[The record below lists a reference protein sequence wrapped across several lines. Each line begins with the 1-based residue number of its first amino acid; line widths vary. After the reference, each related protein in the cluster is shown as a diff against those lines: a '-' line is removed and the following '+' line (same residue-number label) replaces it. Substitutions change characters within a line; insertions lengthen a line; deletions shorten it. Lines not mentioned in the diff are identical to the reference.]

1 METYLKRNKTKYTM
15 KITDKKFSVMQLTEN
30 REEYVVLE
38 MFYILGFSFSYC
50 FHSFATPF
58 NLLSS
63 AILRKEELEKQE
75 KENQIKRDITII
87 GVSLSILTLILTLS
101 WN

>member
-1 METYLKRNKTKYTM
+1 
-15 KITDKKFSVMQLTEN
+15 MQLTEN

-38 MFYILGFSFSYC
+38 MFYILGFNFSYC
-50 FHSFATPF
+50 FHSFETPF

-75 KENQIKRDITII
+75 KENQIKRDITIVV
-87 GVSLSILTLILTLS
+87 VSLSLLTLKLTLS

>member
-1 METYLKRNKTKYTM
+1 M
-15 KITDKKFSVMQLTEN
+15 KLTDKKISVMQLTEN

-38 MFYILGFSFSYC
+38 MFYILGFNFSHC
-50 FHSFATPF
+50 FHSFETPF
-58 NLLSS
+58 SLLSS

-75 KENQIKRDITII
+75 KENQIKRDITIV
-87 GVSLSILTLILTLS
+87 GVSLSLLTLILTLS

>member
-1 METYLKRNKTKYTM
+1 M

-50 FHSFATPF
+50 FHSFETPF
-58 NLLSS
+58 KLLSS

-87 GVSLSILTLILTLS
+87 GVSLSLLTLIITLS
-101 WN
+101 WLN

>member
-1 METYLKRNKTKYTM
+1 M
-15 KITDKKFSVMQLTEN
+15 KLTEKQFSVMQLTEN

-50 FHSFATPF
+50 FHSFETPF

-63 AILRKEELEKQE
+63 ANIHKEVLETQE
-75 KENQIKRDITII
+75 KENQIKRDITIV
-87 GVSLSILTLILTLS
+87 GVSLSILTLIITLS
-101 WN
+101 WLN

>member
-1 METYLKRNKTKYTM
+1 M
-15 KITDKKFSVMQLTEN
+15 KLTQKKFSVMQLTEN

-38 MFYILGFSFSYC
+38 MFYILGFSLSYM
-50 FHSFATPF
+50 FHSFETPF

-63 AILRKEELEKQE
+63 AILRKEVLEAHE

-87 GVSLSILTLILTLS
+87 GVSLSLITLIFTLS

>member
-1 METYLKRNKTKYTM
+1 M

-38 MFYILGFSFSYC
+38 IFYLLGFSFSYC
-50 FHSFATPF
+50 FHSFETPF

-63 AILRKEELEKQE
+63 AILRKEELK
-75 KENQIKRDITII
+75 KTGKRKP
-87 GVSLSILTLILTLS
+87 
-101 WN
+101 N

>member
-1 METYLKRNKTKYTM
+1 
-15 KITDKKFSVMQLTEN
+15 MQLTEN
-30 REEYVVLE
+30 REEFVVLE

-50 FHSFATPF
+50 FHGFETPF
-58 NLLSS
+58 SLLSS

-87 GVSLSILTLILTLS
+87 GMSLSILTLIITLS
-101 WN
+101 CLN

>member
-1 METYLKRNKTKYTM
+1 M
-15 KITDKKFSVMQLTEN
+15 KITQKKFSVMQLTEN

-50 FHSFATPF
+50 FHSFSTPF
-58 NLLSS
+58 KLISS

-75 KENQIKRDITII
+75 KENQIKRDITISF
-87 GVSLSILTLILTLS
+87 SLLLTLIIILS
-101 WN
+101 WI

>member
-1 METYLKRNKTKYTM
+1 M

-58 NLLSS
+58 ILISS

-101 WN
+101 WLN

>member
-1 METYLKRNKTKYTM
+1 M
-15 KITDKKFSVMQLTEN
+15 KLTQKKFSVMQLTEN

-50 FHSFATPF
+50 FHSFETPF

-63 AILRKEELEKQE
+63 AILRKEVLEKQE
-75 KENQIKRDITII
+75 KENQIKRDITISF
-87 GVSLSILTLILTLS
+87 SLLLTLIIILS
-101 WN
+101 WI

>member
-1 METYLKRNKTKYTM
+1 M
-15 KITDKKFSVMQLTEN
+15 KITEKKFSVMQLTEN

-50 FHSFATPF
+50 FHSFETPF

-63 AILRKEELEKQE
+63 AILRKEVLEAHE
-75 KENQIKRDITII
+75 KEKTGILIDIVKYGTII
-87 GVSLSILTLILTLS
+87 LVLLILFKYAFY
-101 WN
+101 N

>member
-1 METYLKRNKTKYTM
+1 M
-15 KITDKKFSVMQLTEN
+15 KITSKKFSVMQLTEN

-50 FHSFATPF
+50 FHSFETPF
-58 NLLSS
+58 SLLSS

-75 KENQIKRDITII
+75 KENQIKRDITI
-87 GVSLSILTLILTLS
+87 SLSLLLTLILILS
-101 WN
+101 WFN

>member
-1 METYLKRNKTKYTM
+1 M

-50 FHSFATPF
+50 FHSFETPF
-58 NLLSS
+58 KLLSS
-63 AILRKEELEKQE
+63 ANIYKEELEKQE
-75 KENQIKRDITII
+75 KENQFKRDITI
-87 GVSLSILTLILTLS
+87 SLSLLTLILTLS
-101 WN
+101 WLN

>member
-1 METYLKRNKTKYTM
+1 M
-15 KITDKKFSVMQLTEN
+15 KITQKKFSVMQLTEN

-50 FHSFATPF
+50 FHNFETPF

-75 KENQIKRDITII
+75 KENQIKRDITIV
-87 GVSLSILTLILTLS
+87 GVSLSLLTLIFTLS
-101 WN
+101 WLN

>member
-1 METYLKRNKTKYTM
+1 M

-50 FHSFATPF
+50 FHSFETPF

-63 AILRKEELEKQE
+63 AILRKEVLEKQE
-75 KENQIKRDITII
+75 KENQIKRDITISF
-87 GVSLSILTLILTLS
+87 SLLLTLIIILS
-101 WN
+101 WI

>member
-1 METYLKRNKTKYTM
+1 M

-50 FHSFATPF
+50 FHSFETPF

-63 AILRKEELEKQE
+63 AILRKEELK
-75 KENQIKRDITII
+75 KTGKRKP
-87 GVSLSILTLILTLS
+87 
-101 WN
+101 N

>member
-1 METYLKRNKTKYTM
+1 
-15 KITDKKFSVMQLTEN
+15 MQLTEN

-38 MFYILGFSFSYC
+38 MFYTLGFSFSYC
-50 FHSFATPF
+50 FHSFETPF
-58 NLLSS
+58 SLISS

-101 WN
+101 WLN

>member
-1 METYLKRNKTKYTM
+1 M
-15 KITDKKFSVMQLTEN
+15 KITQKKFSVMQLTEN

-50 FHSFATPF
+50 FHSFETPF

-63 AILRKEELEKQE
+63 AILRKEESEKQE
-75 KENQIKRDITII
+75 KENQIKRDITIV
-87 GVSLSILTLILTLS
+87 GVSSSLLTLILTLS